1 MGVGMWMTWGR
12 PGCGENGSLGGV
24 EQVGRGESWIGGG
37 TWRVLNS
44 ILFLT
49 FLSPGL
55 CSKRTRS
62 ACSGSSWG
70 QRTCRSA
77 CTCSSWMRN
86 GFACALV
93 DWTCVQHIWYAKDLK
108 GLTYRQR
115 TFHSVRIQTVCP
127 QCAIVGV
134 PGAAK
139 AGRMLSRKP
148 CWVPSCNIRQLKL
161 ILMLT
166 VMYMC
171 HLPALVWEVV
181 CQNVHGQGRHAH
193 VHLPAYVALFGIV
206 RVQRSVR
213 LQYGRCQI
221 NPRSSF

>member
-24 EQVGRGESWIGGG
+24 EQVGTGESWIGGG

-93 DWTCVQHIWYAKDLK
+93 DWTCVQHIWYAKHLK

-115 TFHSVRIQTVCP
+115 TSRSVRIQRVCP
-127 QCAIVGV
+127 RCAIVGV
-134 PGAAK
+134 LGAAK
-139 AGRMLSRKP
+139 VERRLFRKP
-148 CWVPSCNIRQLKL
+148 CWGACKHSSPLCSYSCADFFRCASISWFQVVSQS
-161 ILMLT
+161 LMF
-166 VMYMC
+166 
-171 HLPALVWEVV
+171 
-181 CQNVHGQGRHAH
+181 
-193 VHLPAYVALFGIV
+193 FG
-206 RVQRSVR
+206 
-213 LQYGRCQI
+213 
-221 NPRSSF
+221 